1 MNLSRPR
8 YYTPGL
14 FYDLNIIMQEFRL
27 ICDFDITATG
37 AYSYRPVMIPGLT
50 KTGYEINDKQDWFRV
65 VNQQRNWDTVQ
76 QILSLRTQIELIELP
91 QYVDQQW
98 HFTVGLDSNR
108 IASAIDKSL
117 YIIENDFNNVPIIL
131 GLLETKTKIDQ
142 IQTSGKNKNLT
153 INTL

>member
-1 MNLSRPR
+1 
-8 YYTPGL
+8 
-14 FYDLNIIMQEFRL
+14 MQEFRL

-37 AYSYRPVMIPGLT
+37 AYSYRPVTIPGLT